1 MASISSLGVGSGL
14 DLSSIL
20 DSLTAAQKAT
30 LTPIS
35 NQQSSFT
42 AKLSAYGTLKS
53 ALTTFQTANTA
64 LSKADLFS
72 ATSTTSSTTAF
83 SATTAGNAIAGKYTI
98 SVTHLA
104 QAQTLTTRTTR
115 DDTKTAIA
123 TSDSK
128 LTIQQGGDKDPIT
141 IDISAANSSLSGIR
155 DAINNAKAGVSASI
169 INVGNGEYR
178 LSVTSNDTGLDNA
191 MTLSV
196 SGDDAL
202 QSFMGYDA
210 SASSNGMEV
219 SVAAQNAQLTVNN
232 VAIENSSNTISDA
245 LENITLNLNDVTTG
259 NQTLTITQDTS
270 KAQTAIKDWVNAYNS
285 LIDTFSSLTKYTAVD
300 AGADSQSSSNGALLG
315 DSTLR
320 TIQTQLKSMLSNTV
334 SSSSYKTLAQIG
346 ITTDPSDG
354 KLELDADKLT
364 AALKKDASGVGALIV
379 GDGKKTGITTTI
391 GSNLTSWLSTTGIIK
406 AATDGVSKTLNKL
419 TKDYNAASDRID
431 AQVARYKEQFTQLDV
446 LMTSLNSTSSYLT
459 QQFENNS
466 NSKQAI
472 FIGRQVMYAAKGTQ
486 AYAQIGVESA
496 VMSASQQQLVT
507 MLFDGVLSAL
517 VRASLF
523 MQDNNQQGKGV
534 SLSKAINIIENGLRV
549 SLDEESKDELT
560 QNLIALYSY
569 MVRRLLQA
577 NLRNDVSAVEEV
589 EALMR
594 NIADA
599 WKESL
604 LSPSLIQD
612 PV

>member
-42 AKLSAYGTLKS
+42 AKLSAYSTLKS

-83 SATTAGNAIAGKYTI
+83 SAITAGNAIAGKYTI

-104 QAQTLTTRTTR
+104 QAQTLTTSTTR

-123 TSDSK
+123 ASDSK
-128 LTIQQGGDKDPIT
+128 LTIQQGGNKDPIT
-141 IDISAANSSLSGIR
+141 IDISAANSSLSAIR

-169 INVGNGEYR
+169 INVGNSEYR

-196 SGDDAL
+196 SGDDTL
-202 QSFMGYDA
+202 QSFMSYGA
-210 SASSNGMEV
+210 NSNGMEV
-219 SVAAQNAQLTVNN
+219 SVVAQNAQLTVNN

-259 NQTLTITQDTS
+259 NQTLTITQDTT
-270 KAQTAIKDWVNAYNS
+270 KAQSAIKDWVNAYNS
-285 LIDTFSSLTKYTAVD
+285 LIDNFSSLTKYTAVD
-300 AGADSQSSSNGALLG
+300 AGSDSQSSGNGALPG

-334 SSSSYKTLAQIG
+334 SSSNYKTLAQMG
-346 ITTDPSDG
+346 ITTDPSNG

-391 GSNLTSWLSTTGIIK
+391 GANLTSWLSTTGIIK

-466 NSKQAI
+466 SS
-472 FIGRQVMYAAKGTQ
+472 R
-486 AYAQIGVESA
+486 
-496 VMSASQQQLVT
+496 
-507 MLFDGVLSAL
+507 
-517 VRASLF
+517 
-523 MQDNNQQGKGV
+523 
-534 SLSKAINIIENGLRV
+534 
-549 SLDEESKDELT
+549 
-560 QNLIALYSY
+560 
-569 MVRRLLQA
+569 
-577 NLRNDVSAVEEV
+577 
-589 EALMR
+589 
-594 NIADA
+594 
-599 WKESL
+599 
-604 LSPSLIQD
+604 
-612 PV
+612 

>member
-128 LTIQQGGDKDPIT
+128 LTIQQGGDKDPIS

-300 AGADSQSSSNGALLG
+300 AGADSQNSSNGALLG

-334 SSSSYKTLAQIG
+334 SSSNYKTLAQIG

-379 GDGKKTGITTTI
+379 GDGKKTGIT
-391 GSNLTSWLSTTGIIK
+391 TSWLSTTGIIK

-466 NSKQAI
+466 NSK
-472 FIGRQVMYAAKGTQ
+472 
-486 AYAQIGVESA
+486 
-496 VMSASQQQLVT
+496 
-507 MLFDGVLSAL
+507 
-517 VRASLF
+517 
-523 MQDNNQQGKGV
+523 
-534 SLSKAINIIENGLRV
+534 
-549 SLDEESKDELT
+549 
-560 QNLIALYSY
+560 
-569 MVRRLLQA
+569 
-577 NLRNDVSAVEEV
+577 
-589 EALMR
+589 
-594 NIADA
+594 
-599 WKESL
+599 
-604 LSPSLIQD
+604 
-612 PV
+612 